1 MIFKELALKMLKRF
15 PDGIWVHFQNMS
27 DGCRMDCGT
36 YLDADSL
43 DDFEGRLKQEVA
55 DYYID
60 DFGYDALVV
69 TLKED
74 WKMYD
79 SEEYLELYADYAKD
93 HAAEIWNWY
102 RWVSRWLKPF

>member
-1 MIFKELALKMLKRF
+1 
-15 PDGIWVHFQNMS
+15 
-27 DGCRMDCGT
+27 MDCGT

-74 WKMYD
+74 
-79 SEEYLELYADYAKD
+79 
-93 HAAEIWNWY
+93 
-102 RWVSRWLKPF
+102 

>member
-1 MIFKELALKMLKRF
+1 MTFKELALKMLKRF
-15 PDGIWVHFQNMS
+15 PDGIWVHFQNMP

-43 DDFEGRLKQEVA
+43 DDFEGRLKREVK

-74 WKMYD
+74 
-79 SEEYLELYADYAKD
+79 
-93 HAAEIWNWY
+93 
-102 RWVSRWLKPF
+102 